1 MQIHQKDKGVSN
13 AELMAHL
20 TCELSRTCINK
31 EHFFAAKYDL
41 TPAEFRCL
49 RLFRDSPTIAIKSI
63 AIQMKLTPGRITHIL
78 TSLEEKKYIE
88 RKIDQKDKRNVIV
101 HLTESSKPFLKI
113 VNDNH
118 IKLHEDILQ
127 KLPDDKREFIV
138 ESMEEVIKALKTWSD
153 NSRKR

>member
-1 MQIHQKDKGVSN
+1 MQIHQKNSDISN
-13 AELMAHL
+13 AEIMANL
-20 TCELSRTCINK
+20 TCELARTCTNK

-49 RLFRDSPTIAIKSI
+49 RLFRESPSVPIKTI

-78 TSLEEKKYIE
+78 TSLEAKKYIE

-101 HLTESSKPFLKI
+101 HLTESSKPFLKL

-118 IKLHEDILQ
+118 IKLHEEILQ
-127 KLPDDKREFIV
+127 KLPADKREFIL
-138 ESMEEVIKALKTWSD
+138 ESMQEVIKALKTWSD
-153 NSRKR
+153 NSRKK